1 MTYIIQQNAQ
11 NYKRK
16 SSVRKIP
23 DWGSCWCR
31 NIRYNHTGRSA
42 RTPSCLGTSSACPL
56 SGRPGSRAHRRRAYR
71 STRHSRGPQRTRCS
85 CKWPTSGLRW
95 PMPDL
100 QCLAGSGPVRLNA
113 VKILIVRSVQVIFVV
128 ALQIVPDAGMLAAV
142 AAGAYGDGRI
152 RRNEQSAHIDILLRD
167 IGDGEE
173 LCPLVLRGTSP
184 WSSARA
190 KSRSTAT
197 APSAG
202 ASP

>member
-23 DWGSCWCR
+23 DWGSGWCR

-100 QCLAGSGPVRLNA
+100 PCLAGSGPVRPECRKDSDSKKRSGNICSSPQVDECHEQRAYTEDEIKSCLKETSLRL
-113 VKILIVRSVQVIFVV
+113 VKSWTEDEVRTYFVI
-128 ALQIVPDAGMLAAV
+128 Q
-142 AAGAYGDGRI
+142 R
-152 RRNEQSAHIDILLRD
+152 
-167 IGDGEE
+167 
-173 LCPLVLRGTSP
+173 
-184 WSSARA
+184 
-190 KSRSTAT
+190 
-197 APSAG
+197 
-202 ASP
+202 

>member
-23 DWGSCWCR
+23 DWGSGWCR
-31 NIRYNHTGRSA
+31 NIRYNHTARSA

-100 QCLAGSGPVRLNA
+100 QCLAGSGPVRPECRKDSDSKKRSGNICSSPPDCTRCRNA
-113 VKILIVRSVQVIFVV
+113 RSGCRGC
-128 ALQIVPDAGMLAAV
+128 L
-142 AAGAYGDGRI
+142 R
-152 RRNEQSAHIDILLRD
+152 HLL
-167 IGDGEE
+167 G
-173 LCPLVLRGTSP
+173 
-184 WSSARA
+184 
-190 KSRSTAT
+190 
-197 APSAG
+197 
-202 ASP
+202 